1 MRYTGIAPQG
11 KLVSRLVGHPVKRTP
26 GDTEKRPLRSSPF
39 G

>member
-1 MRYTGIAPQG
+1 MRYTGFAPQG
-11 KLVSRLVGHPVKRTP
+11 KLVSRLVGHRVKPAP